1 MLWLFLQTRAS
12 LKFMLYWFTF
22 LCVYLLYYGV
32 YGQWRMQGE
41 VGDVAISPS
50 AWTCL
55 SYVIRNAEIFAAL
68 IISVTLWFHAATD
81 LNLHHRLNRWRLI
94 HSYKVLALSQ
104 FDIQCRTHG
113 EIFTV
118 WQFHINAILGRSSFK
133 THITQYSVRSSG

>member
-1 MLWLFLQTRAS
+1 
-12 LKFMLYWFTF
+12 MLYWFTF

-68 IISVTLWFHAATD
+68 IVSVTL
-81 LNLHHRLNRWRLI
+81 
-94 HSYKVLALSQ
+94 
-104 FDIQCRTHG
+104 
-113 EIFTV
+113 
-118 WQFHINAILGRSSFK
+118 
-133 THITQYSVRSSG
+133 